1 VSKPWS
7 RNAKKAQKRAD
18 VERSLKFLEG
28 KNGDPLICF
37 YPKCGK
43 PALGMD
49 ECLTCIAQGKEMKIL
64 SCAKHRQAGL
74 SAVKKHALVKHPSNL
89 LRVIAAGLAGE
100 EI

>member
-28 KNGDPLICF
+28 KNGDPLVCF

-43 PALGMD
+43 PAIGVD
-49 ECLTCIAQGKEMKIL
+49 ECLTCEKLGKSTRFL
-64 SCAKHRQAGL
+64 SCAKHRQAGM
-74 SAVKKHALVKHPSNL
+74 SATKKHALVKHPSNL
-89 LRVIAAGLAGE
+89 LRVIGAGLAGE